1 MSAVDAG
8 NDIQIQQTL
17 IPEGVR
23 SNDDLEKDLK
33 EQSFVKKLLLV
44 DVLSQGAVLVGL
56 FALYTS
62 QNLVNF
68 LNQSSLHYFIFP
80 FLGVSELV
88 ILGVSGYYFS
98 KAKNRNW
105 QVTSRLVV
113 DFFKVSMIVAAVVG
127 GTVAPVAFAAAAP
140 ILFMAALSLVSAYHI
155 GLAFWLNSKVNKLK
169 GTSLE
174 QQYRSER
181 NMHIKDAILL
191 AIIVASIG
199 FLMLNPIGGALG
211 VAIAAITVAAIF
223 SNVAYTIYNSFKN
236 KKTGALKY
244 LNVASFL
251 KDSHANLDKTDVGQL
266 ITTKIHRIN
275 DQNQC
280 TSFFEMLKDKV
291 SSASERRAVKKAL
304 LLELQAICDE
314 TDVNVQEQMYGELV
328 GKCDSTYSKAFQSF
342 FSYIGESAKIMLTVA
357 HLIDENK
364 KNLAASKRGEGLSDG
379 LSETLNTDDLR
390 GLGDGYGEVVVENPL
405 SLNTTPSSETAV
417 IFNKPEDKSWEE
429 YTTEKLN
436 IGMGF

>member
-1 MSAVDAG
+1 MSAAA
-8 NDIQIQQTL
+8 DINLQIQQTL

-23 SNDDLEKDLK
+23 SNDTLEKDLK
-33 EQSFVKKLLLV
+33 EQSFVKKLLLA

-56 FALYTS
+56 FSLYTS

-88 ILGVSGYYFS
+88 ILGVSGYYFA

-127 GTVAPVAFAAAAP
+127 GTVAPVAFSAAAP

-169 GTSLE
+169 DTSLE
-174 QQYRSER
+174 KQYRSER
-181 NMHIKDAILL
+181 NIHIKDAILL

-199 FLMLNPIGGALG
+199 FLMLNPVGGSLG
-211 VAIAAITVAAIF
+211 IAIAAITVAAIF

-236 KKTGALKY
+236 KKTDALKY
-244 LNVASFL
+244 LNVSSL
-251 KDSHANLDKTDVGQL
+251 EDSHANLDKNDVSQL
-266 ITTKIHRIN
+266 IKSKIQRIN
-275 DQNQC
+275 DQDQC

-291 SSASERRAVKKAL
+291 SSASKRRAVKKAL

-314 TDVNVQEQMYGELV
+314 TDVNIQEQMYGELV
-328 GKCDSTYSKAFQSF
+328 GKCDGDYSKAFQSF

-364 KNLAASKRGEGLSDG
+364 KKLAANKRGEELSDDP
-379 LSETLNTDDLR
+379 SETLNTDDLR

-405 SLNTTPSSETAV
+405 AINTISNPETAV

-429 YTTEKLN
+429 YTTERLN